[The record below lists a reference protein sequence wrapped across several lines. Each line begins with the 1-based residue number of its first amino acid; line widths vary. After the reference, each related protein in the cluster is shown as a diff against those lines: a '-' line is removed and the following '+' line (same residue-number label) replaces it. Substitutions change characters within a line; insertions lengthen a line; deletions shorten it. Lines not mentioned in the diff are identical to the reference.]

1 MLSISQKMTL
11 CTIME
16 WPQLFILWLRIRMWK
31 VSRKVGNDKE
41 KMLHTRKEQSKDKDQ
56 GGCITN

>member
-1 MLSISQKMTL
+1 
-11 CTIME
+11 
-16 WPQLFILWLRIRMWK
+16 MWK